1 MPETP
6 DAKKSWLEK
15 LPADIFGSDV
25 FVDYQSKYVWQA
37 NQVGHFAIGFV
48 FASFLSWAFSSS
60 GASSVCYY
68 ALCAILILV
77 YAAKEY
83 IDLLIAKRQ
92 ANKGLFP
99 LEKRE
104 LWYDMAADTWFVGSG
119 VGVAAVA
126 HVTPWYGLIAA
137 IAAIAAFVMLREVF
151 LPAKES
157 LDKAALPFMYR
168 LCNFPKTIDVKQ
180 CNIWRLRA
188 FITGETIEGYRPS
201 RAVLIQG
208 YRGTGKTTLAVG
220 IGSEIALN
228 KRNGGYGRSLYLTAF
243 NLFDRTGLNST
254 DDPAKLLRWKPRFLG
269 SGDPWSLECAEVL
282 IIDDVDSDLCTGGT
296 AIEILEKIRG
306 RRDLCKLL
314 KEKKTVWVTGST
326 KFKDDKAGNGWF
338 EWLKALS
345 EFYGYTI
352 DTTGKPTDDT
362 PEAIMKCEPI
372 PVIWLRQP
380 IE

>member
-1 MPETP
+1 MER
-6 DAKKSWLEK
+6 

-25 FVDYQSKYVWQA
+25 FVHYQSKYVWQA

-48 FASFLSWAFSSS
+48 FASILSWAFSSS

-68 ALCAILILV
+68 AACAILILL
-77 YAAKEY
+77 YAVKEY

-104 LWYDMAADTWFVGSG
+104 LRLDMAADTWFVGSG
-119 VGVAAVA
+119 VSVAAAA

-137 IAAIAAFVMLREVF
+137 IVAIAAFVRLRKVF

-157 LDKAALPFMYR
+157 LDRAALPFMFR
-168 LCNFPKTIDVKQ
+168 LCNFPKTTGVKQ
-180 CNIWRLRA
+180 CNAWRVRA
-188 FITGETIEGYRPS
+188 FITGKTIKGYCPS
-201 RAVLIQG
+201 PAVLIQG

-220 IGSEIALN
+220 IGSEIALY
-228 KRNGGYGRSLYLTAF
+228 KKNGRYGRSLYLTAF
-243 NLFDRTGLNST
+243 NLFDRAGLNSA
-254 DDPAKLLRWKPRFLG
+254 DYPAKLLRWKPRFLG
-269 SGDPWSLECAEVL
+269 SGDSWSLECAEVL
-282 IIDDVDSDLCTGGT
+282 IIDDVDSDLCAGGT
-296 AIEILEKIRG
+296 AKEILNKIRS
-306 RRDLCKLL
+306 RPHLCELL

-326 KFKDDKAGNGWF
+326 KLKDDTAGNGWS
-338 EWLKALS
+338 EWLKALTDL
-345 EFYGYTI
+345 YGCTI
-352 DTTGKPTDDT
+352 DNAQTGDT
-362 PEAIMKCEPI
+362 PEAIMKREPI